1 MEKINQIYVEDID
14 LVSEKIFNIINF
26 IKKQPMISDGFMQK
40 ENLLIQIDSLKNQKI
55 YNKSHFDILNDIHTK
70 FESII
75 KNFNNIQIPN
85 GFSLKHSGYFLEF
98 TIKPRRYQ
106 ADNSEPLDI
115 AHRDFGMPGLIGS
128 NNFNYVKD
136 IEWIEGFNGVN
147 INNDRYK
154 LTFFLNDDFCGG
166 ETTFPIKNLDISP
179 KINKL
184 LIHPCSRDYIYGV
197 RPVVNGARF
206 AIVAHYQLAKI

>member
-1 MEKINQIYVEDID
+1 MQKIDQIQVYDIA
-14 LVSEKIFNIINF
+14 LASEKIFNIMNF
-26 IKKQPMISDGFMQK
+26 VKKQPMISDAFMQK

-55 YNKSHFDILNDIHTK
+55 YNKSHFSILNDIHLE
-70 FESII
+70 FETAISFFDNA
-75 KNFNNIQIPN
+75 KIPN

-98 TIKPRRYQ
+98 TIKPRKYK
-106 ADNSEPLDI
+106 ADNSEPLEA
-115 AHRDFGMPGLIGS
+115 AHRDFGIPGLTGS
-128 NNFNYVKD
+128 SNFNYKKD
-136 IEWIEGFNGVN
+136 IEWIEGFDGQN
-147 INNDRYK
+147 ICNDRYK
-154 LTFFLNDDFCGG
+154 ITFFLNDDFSAG

>member
-1 MEKINQIYVEDID
+1 MQKIDQIQVYDIGIAA
-14 LVSEKIFNIINF
+14 ENIFNIMDF
-26 IKKQPMISDGFMQK
+26 VKKQPMVSDAFMQK

-55 YNKSHFDILNDIHTK
+55 YNKSHFSILNNIHLEFEAAIQVFDHTK
-70 FESII
+70 V
-75 KNFNNIQIPN
+75 PN

-98 TIKPRRYQ
+98 TMKPRKYK

-115 AHRDFGMPGLIGS
+115 AHREFGIPGLIGS
-128 NNFNYVKD
+128 SNFNYKKD
-136 IEWIEGFNGVN
+136 IEWIDGFDGEN
-147 INNDRYK
+147 IRNDRYK
-154 LTFFLNDDFCGG
+154 ATFFLNDDFCAG
-166 ETTFPIKNLDISP
+166 ETTFPTKNLDISP

-206 AIVAHYQLAKI
+206 AIVAYYQLAKL